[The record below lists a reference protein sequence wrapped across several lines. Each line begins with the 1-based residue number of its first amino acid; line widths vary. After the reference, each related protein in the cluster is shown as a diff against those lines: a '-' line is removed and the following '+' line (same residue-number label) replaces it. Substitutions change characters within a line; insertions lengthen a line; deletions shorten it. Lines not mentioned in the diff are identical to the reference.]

1 MKEINKF
8 FYKITFL
15 IFFVFSAQAESKVL
29 SIGNSEAKV
38 TIKVFSSLTCPH
50 CANFHSN
57 IYEMLK
63 KDYIDRGLVKFE
75 HHAFPLDLAA
85 LNAEIIVRCQD
96 NNNKKFELLTEIY
109 KKQTTWAVGSDIK
122 KINELIKKIG
132 VNFNLSNEKMDTCL
146 ENDTVQDEILEQ
158 RIEAQKEYKIEST
171 PTIIINEKKYS
182 GKINYKE
189 FKKNIDK
196 KLSMNF
202 KQLEITG
209 FKSFSEK
216 TTFFIEK
223 GLTGIVGPNGCG
235 KSNIVESLRWCMG
248 ENSAKSMRGSG
259 MEDVIFSGTSNRPS
273 KNISEVSLLLD
284 NQNKEGPAQYE
295 EFDEISIKRKI
306 EKDKGSK
313 YYINDKEV
321 RARDVQTFFADLSTG
336 AHSPSL
342 ISQGRIGQLVTAKP
356 IERKSILEEA
366 AGISGIHARRQE
378 AETRLNAAENNLKR
392 ADELK
397 KQQQKQLD
405 NLKKQA
411 EEATRYKE
419 ISGEIKQIE
428 AGLYFLKISE
438 IEKDKKQILEKLSEL
453 DDEISAISID
463 FNHNNTLLEEENK
476 KLSPLRDKKMESA
489 AKLQKLNLDM
499 ENLVEEE
506 SRVKSLQDKLEKSIK
521 TIESDLE
528 RERSI
533 SLDADLNEKRL
544 SEEKD
549 ALLKTENELLTVE
562 TNSTKELKES
572 KNLLDG
578 LQSQLDSMLD
588 QIEKDID
595 EDKKLLKETFR
606 ELKQLV
612 KKITSSQEEYAE
624 KYGKDRS
631 IQSDSIKRKER
642 IKNIDVEL
650 KNWRNLKSN
659 SEKMN
664 SELSNRKN
672 KLFLELNDNQKN
684 PERIATSK
692 GQNLQNLENTKKRN
706 EEIENELIAA
716 EKKYNLI
723 NQNLKEIQIKLSDLK
738 ENKARNEATVEGIEN
753 RKKDLLHSVKNELNI
768 NDEASLLPQ
777 SDLNNISPNDLPTL
791 EEQSQKVEKAKKKR
805 ESLGS
810 VNLRADEET
819 KKYETEIK
827 KMEDDRADLFSAIV
841 KLKSSI
847 DELNQKGRERLL
859 EAFTKVNRKFNEVYT
874 KLFNGGTA
882 KIELVDSDDPLEA
895 GLEMYVSPPGKRL
908 QSISLLSGGEQALTA
923 MSLVFAVF
931 LVNPSPICVLDE
943 VDAPLDDANV
953 TRFCSLLDE
962 LTKITKTKFIIITH
976 HALTMSRMHRLY
988 GVTMAEQGVSQLVS
1002 VDLQKAEELVA

>member
-1 MKEINKF
+1 
-8 FYKITFL
+8 
-15 IFFVFSAQAESKVL
+15 
-29 SIGNSEAKV
+29 
-38 TIKVFSSLTCPH
+38 
-50 CANFHSN
+50 
-57 IYEMLK
+57 
-63 KDYIDRGLVKFE
+63 
-75 HHAFPLDLAA
+75 
-85 LNAEIIVRCQD
+85 
-96 NNNKKFELLTEIY
+96 
-109 KKQTTWAVGSDIK
+109 
-122 KINELIKKIG
+122 
-132 VNFNLSNEKMDTCL
+132 
-146 ENDTVQDEILEQ
+146 
-158 RIEAQKEYKIEST
+158 
-171 PTIIINEKKYS
+171 
-182 GKINYKE
+182 
-189 FKKNIDK
+189 
-196 KLSMNF
+196 MNF

-216 TTFFIEK
+216 TSFLIEN

-273 KNISEVSLLLD
+273 KNISEVVLLLD
-284 NQNKEGPAQYE
+284 NKNKGGPAQYK
-295 EFDEISIKRKI
+295 EFDEISVRRKI

-342 ISQGRIGQLVTAKP
+342 ISQGKIGQLVTAKP

-419 ISGEIKQIE
+419 ISREIKKIE
-428 AGLYFLKISE
+428 AGLYYLKISE
-438 IEKDKKQILEKLSEL
+438 IEKDKKQIVEKLSEL
-453 DDEISAISID
+453 DDEISAVNID

-476 KLSPLRDKKMESA
+476 KLAPLRDKKMESA
-489 AKLQKLNLDM
+489 AKLQKINLDM
-499 ENLVEEE
+499 VNLIEEE
-506 SRVKSLQDKLEKSIK
+506 SRVKSLQEKLEKSIN

-533 SLDADLNEKRL
+533 SLDADLNEKRI
-544 SEEKD
+544 SKEKES
-549 ALLKTENELLTVE
+549 LLKTENELLSVE
-562 TNSTKELKES
+562 TDSSKELKAS
-572 KNLLDG
+572 K
-578 LQSQLDSMLD
+578 SQLNDLQNRLDAMLD

-595 EDKKLLKETFR
+595 DDKKLSKDSFR
-606 ELKQLV
+606 QLKQLV
-612 KKITSSQEEYAE
+612 KQITSSQEEYAE
-624 KYGKDRS
+624 KYGKDKS

-650 KNWRNLKSN
+650 ENWRNLKSN

-672 KLFLELNDNQKN
+672 KLLLELNDNQKN

-706 EEIENELIAA
+706 EEIENELLEA

-723 NQNLKEIQIKLSDLK
+723 NQNLKEIQLKLFELK
-738 ENKARNEATVEGIEN
+738 ENKARNEATIEGIEN
-753 RKKDLLHSVKNELNI
+753 RKKDLLYSVKNELNI
-768 NDEASLLPQ
+768 IDEASILPQ
-777 SDLNNISPNDLPTL
+777 SDLSDVSPTSLPSL
-791 EEQSQKVEKAKKKR
+791 EVQSQKAEKIKKQR
-805 ESLGS
+805 NLLGS

-827 KMEDDRADLFSAIV
+827 KMEDDRADLYSAIV
-841 KLKSSI
+841 KLKTSI

>member
-1 MKEINKF
+1 
-8 FYKITFL
+8 
-15 IFFVFSAQAESKVL
+15 
-29 SIGNSEAKV
+29 
-38 TIKVFSSLTCPH
+38 
-50 CANFHSN
+50 
-57 IYEMLK
+57 
-63 KDYIDRGLVKFE
+63 
-75 HHAFPLDLAA
+75 
-85 LNAEIIVRCQD
+85 
-96 NNNKKFELLTEIY
+96 
-109 KKQTTWAVGSDIK
+109 
-122 KINELIKKIG
+122 
-132 VNFNLSNEKMDTCL
+132 
-146 ENDTVQDEILEQ
+146 
-158 RIEAQKEYKIEST
+158 
-171 PTIIINEKKYS
+171 
-182 GKINYKE
+182 
-189 FKKNIDK
+189 
-196 KLSMNF
+196 MNF

-313 YYINDKEV
+313 YYINNKEV

-533 SLDADLNEKRL
+533 SIDADLNEKRL

-664 SELSNRKN
+664 SELSSRKN

-791 EEQSQKVEKAKKKR
+791 EEQSQKVEKVKKKR

-988 GVTMAEQGVSQLVS
+988 GVTMPEKGISQLVA
-1002 VDLQKAEELVA
+1002 VDLQKAETMVA